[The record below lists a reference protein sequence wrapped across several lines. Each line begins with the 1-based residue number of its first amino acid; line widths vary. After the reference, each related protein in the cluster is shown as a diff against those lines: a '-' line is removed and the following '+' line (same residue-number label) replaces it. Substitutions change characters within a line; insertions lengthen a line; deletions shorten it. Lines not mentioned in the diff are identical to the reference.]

1 MSDYGLFFD
10 SVNGDRIYSASSM
23 EEWLKPFF
31 KTGVF
36 SNQLAVTAVTG
47 MQVSI
52 SGGYCNV
59 GGKVRFFNETTTM
72 TLDPADGSQT
82 RIDSI
87 VIERDDAERHIIL
100 KKINGVPGGGAT
112 PRVWNPQSGV
122 YQLVLALITVEAG
135 DTSIT
140 QADIQDKRLDGDW
153 CGTVAA
159 TVSEID
165 FTTISRQFDAF
176 FSEFQT
182 DKEDEFDTWF
192 EHIQEQLDDNIVAN
206 LQHQIDQANQA
217 VDDLADDVD
226 NEIENT
232 LPTIYEQK
240 NLYQS
245 YTIRATGWS
254 GTNYSL
260 EATFPS
266 STWDIQDIL
275 IQNGASQAQRQAWMY
290 ANCGG
295 YYSTNTITA
304 KGVVPTIDIP
314 VYVLKRKRV
323 S

>member
-100 KKINGVPGGGAT
+100 KKVNGVPGGGAT

-206 LQHQIDQANQA
+206 LQHQIDT
-217 VDDLADDVD
+217 VD
-226 NEIENT
+226 NRITNNVIPLVNLKQYYGT
-232 LPTIYEQK
+232 WSTI
-240 NLYQS
+240 
-245 YTIRATGWS
+245 TIQASGWS
-254 GTNYSL
+254 NGVYSL
-260 EATFPS
+260 ESSYPS
-266 STWDIQDIL
+266 STYDIL
-275 IQNGASQAQRQAWMY
+275 DILPFSSTTKAQAKAWARAS
-290 ANCGG
+290 CGG
-295 YYSTNTITA
+295 YNDTNIIVA
-304 KGVVPTIDIP
+304 RGEVPTIDI
-314 VYVLKRKRV
+314 VLKICVAPKND
-323 S
+323 